1 MSGGAEEQISLFRS
15 RVELRRFDDG
25 TLRILESILV
35 SKDVK
40 SLLEVR
46 SSLREFTRRESLC
59 IIREIADKSV
69 EHKLFILEFLSCVAF
84 RYEALFLRQLRST
97 SNQWLQVSYREWMT
111 FAEHSLNNGFYSIA
125 RMACESALACFEIN
139 GMVDPQTDDFFKNVE
154 VIGKIKRLKD
164 VAVVSSASQSDVSN
178 FWFLYGLH
186 LVVTRWAQTAEYL
199 KKKAV
204 ETRKPHFLDYKEAQ
218 SSASTLFRDGI
229 KKRNVRKLRDHQS
242 IIHLNRNQNVVV
254 LELLVLLQWKE
265 DLMTV
270 SDTLSPVY
278 GNGEDLHIGLKVSL
292 MLSIGNPRPHS
303 VRAGALHAS
312 CHVTPFAHANPME
325 NQMASYS
332 SFLYNP
338 KFSFDIR
345 K

>member
-46 SSLREFTRRESLC
+46 LSLREFMRRESPC
-59 IIREIADKSV
+59 IILEIADKSV
-69 EHKLFILEFLSCVAF
+69 EHKLFILEFLVRAFALAGDIESCLAF
-84 RYEALFLRQLRST
+84 RYEALVLRQLRST
-97 SNQWLQVSYREWMT
+97 SNQWLQVSYREWIT
-111 FAEHSLNNGFYSIA
+111 FAEHSLDNGFYSIA

-154 VIGKIKRLKD
+154 VISKIKRLKD
-164 VAVVSSASQSDVSN
+164 VAVVSSASRSVQ
-178 FWFLYGLH
+178 
-186 LVVTRWAQTAEYL
+186 AQTAEYL

-218 SSASTLFRDGI
+218 SSASILFRDGI
-229 KKRNVRKLRDHQS
+229 KKRNVRKLRDHQTLHDLVNN
-242 IIHLNRNQNVVV
+242 IQNVVV

-270 SDTLSPVY
+270 TLSPVY
-278 GNGEDLHIGLKVSL
+278 VNGEDLHIGLKVSL
-292 MLSIGNPRPHS
+292 MQSIGNPRPHS
-303 VRAGALHAS
+303 VQAGKCCLFKPTLPERAFVIVKD
-312 CHVTPFAHANPME
+312 CF
-325 NQMASYS
+325 
-332 SFLYNP
+332 
-338 KFSFDIR
+338 
-345 K
+345 